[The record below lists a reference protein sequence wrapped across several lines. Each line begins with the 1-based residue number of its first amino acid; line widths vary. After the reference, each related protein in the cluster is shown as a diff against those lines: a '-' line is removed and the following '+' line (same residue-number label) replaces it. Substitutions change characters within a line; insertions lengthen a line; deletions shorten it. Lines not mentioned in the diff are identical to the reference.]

1 MLTVTRYHQ
10 HTVGFV
16 GERIIPLA
24 GLLGCTCAAVAEHGS
39 KAERRLGVGM
49 PPATGTAGARAVSA
63 RPATTAAWPLRPG
76 VVIALATVLGFGLRA
91 FQLSRPG
98 YLTGFTQ
105 YDDGVYIGNA
115 LRLVNGVIPYR
126 DFAMVQ
132 PPGSMLLM
140 VPAALLG
147 KAFGSAWGLAAGRIL
162 TLGADTANVAL
173 VGLLVRH
180 RGALAA
186 GVASGGYAV
195 YPAALNASQSL
206 FLEPW
211 LNLFCLLGALLLFD
225 GDQLAGQRAQGVQG
239 VQGVQGIRGRRSRAG
254 SRRPAWAGV
263 CFGFAAAVK
272 IWAVVPALVA
282 LALCL
287 ARRVPRG
294 VRGDGSPAPG
304 VRGDG
309 SPARRVRGDGSPA
322 RRVRGDGSAR
332 TGGSGGVVPPR
343 LALPFACGFAAGIV
357 VPCLPFLVLAP
368 SGFGRTVFVS
378 ELLQAT
384 HGRVGSTPRWADIT
398 GIAGLSGL
406 GVSPHVWAGLA
417 AAAVLFVFVLTA
429 WLLASR
435 SGYPATALDWFAL
448 LSTAAVTVM
457 LFSPSEWYEHYAAF
471 AGPFLV
477 VLVALSAA
485 RLVAAGTDPQAR
497 RAYGA
502 GAAVAVIAVLAIAA
516 MGAADGYAATKLYPA
531 RDLAA
536 AAALIPPGAC
546 VLTDTASVTI
556 VIDRF
561 SARSPGCPALVDA
574 VGTLIATTDGKDF
587 VAGPAALVG
596 DTGAWQAAFQHAD
609 YVWLIGNAGYTGARI
624 AWTPAL
630 YAYFVRHFRLIGLA
644 GSFRGSGDIPGGGL
658 YVRRGLPAQ

>member
-1 MLTVTRYHQ
+1 M
-10 HTVGFV
+10 
-16 GERIIPLA
+16 
-24 GLLGCTCAAVAEHGS
+24 
-39 KAERRLGVGM
+39 GV
-49 PPATGTAGARAVSA
+49 PPAAGTAGARAVSA
-63 RPATTAAWPLRPG
+63 RPAPAAAWPLRPG
-76 VVIALATVLGFGLRA
+76 LVIALATALGFGLRA

-140 VPAALLG
+140 VPAAVLG
-147 KAFGSAWGLAAGRIL
+147 KAFGSVWALSAARAL
-162 TLGADTANVAL
+162 TVAADTANVAL

-180 RGALAA
+180 RGPLAA

-225 GDQLAGQRAQGVQG
+225 GDQLAGQRARGVHG
-239 VQGVQGIRGRRSRAG
+239 VHRVHSQDGRAG
-254 SRRPAWAGV
+254 SHRPLWAGV

-282 LALCL
+282 FALCL
-287 ARRVPRG
+287 ARGFARGGRGDGSPPRA
-294 VRGDGSPAPG
+294 VRGDGSPRAE
-304 VRGDG
+304 
-309 SPARRVRGDGSPA
+309 
-322 RRVRGDGSAR
+322 
-332 TGGSGGVVPPR
+332 GSGGVVPPR
-343 LALPFACGFAAGIV
+343 PTRPALPFACGFVAGIAL
-357 VPCLPFLVLAP
+357 PCLPFLVLAP

-378 ELLQAT
+378 ELVQAT

-398 GIAGLSGL
+398 GITGLSSL
-406 GVSPHVWAGLA
+406 GVTPHIWADLA
-417 AAAVLFVFVLTA
+417 AAGALFAFVLAA
-429 WLLASR
+429 WLLARR
-435 SGYPATALDWFAL
+435 SGSPATALDWFAL
-448 LSTAAVTVM
+448 LSTVAVSVM
-457 LFSPSEWYEHYAAF
+457 AFSPSEWYEHYAAF

-477 VLVALSAA
+477 VLVALSAS
-485 RLVAAGTDPQAR
+485 RLVAAESAR
-497 RAYGA
+497 PTRPARWVRA
-502 GAAVAVIAVLAIAA
+502 GAALIAALAIAA

-546 VLTDTASVTI
+546 VLTDTASATI
-556 VIDRF
+556 VIGRF

-587 VAGPAALVG
+587 ETGPAGLLA
-596 DTGAWQAAFQHAD
+596 DTRAWQVAFQHAE
-609 YVWLIGNAGYTGARI
+609 YVWLIGNNGYTGARI

-630 YAYFVRHFRLIGLA
+630 RAYFARHFRLIGLA
-644 GSFRGSGDIPGGGL
+644 SSYPGSGDVPRGGL
-658 YVRRGLPAQ
+658 YVRRARPAA